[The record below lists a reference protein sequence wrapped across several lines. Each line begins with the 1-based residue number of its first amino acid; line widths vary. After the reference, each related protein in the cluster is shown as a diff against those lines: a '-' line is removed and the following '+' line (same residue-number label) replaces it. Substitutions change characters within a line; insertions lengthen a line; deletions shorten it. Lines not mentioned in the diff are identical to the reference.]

1 MGYLLGAFSQPKW
14 KTYMLC
20 APAAVLLVI
29 AIRIVIPSAQENPEL
44 PGDVMLLAE
53 SVLNTLLAALGMY
66 LAHRKSKTGY
76 ES

>member
-1 MGYLLGAFSQPKW
+1 
-14 KTYMLC
+14 
-20 APAAVLLVI
+20 
-29 AIRIVIPSAQENPEL
+29 
-44 PGDVMLLAE
+44 MLLAE